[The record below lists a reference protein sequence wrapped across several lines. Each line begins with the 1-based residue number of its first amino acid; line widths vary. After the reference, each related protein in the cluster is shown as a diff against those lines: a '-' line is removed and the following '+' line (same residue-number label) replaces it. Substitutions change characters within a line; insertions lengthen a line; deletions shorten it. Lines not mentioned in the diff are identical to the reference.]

1 MHRRP
6 NRRLRTRRKL
16 ASVIVFTCLWCCV
29 PNASAQTQEPAAYPA
44 AYGAVPELVA
54 AAEWILVA
62 DLVEM
67 PVRRSVHDDRVVT
80 DYHFSAMRTLYG
92 KLSSSDLVL
101 SQDSGSP
108 EDETQSIADAPAFIL
123 GARYL
128 LFVRAGRGAR
138 MPIIV
143 GGAPGV
149 FRLSIDGKAMA
160 LGGEREILQED
171 DLLAE
176 ISRLVAL
183 RKAPGAPAAEP
194 RAAERGRASGH

>member
-6 NRRLRTRRKL
+6 DSRLQTRRKL
-16 ASVIVFTCLWCCV
+16 AGAIVLACLWCCAPTV
-29 PNASAQTQEPAAYPA
+29 WAQMQEPDALPA

-67 PVRRSVHDDRVVT
+67 PVRRSVPDDRIVT
-80 DYHFSAMRTLYG
+80 DYHFSPMRTLYG
-92 KLSSSDLVL
+92 QASSSDLVL
-101 SQDSGSP
+101 SQDGGSLADP
-108 EDETQSIADAPAFIL
+108 TQASVDAPAFIL

-128 LFVRAGRGAR
+128 LFVRAGRGER
-138 MPIIV
+138 MPMVV
-143 GGAPGV
+143 GGAHGV

-160 LGGEREILQED
+160 LGGEREILAEG

-176 ISRLVAL
+176 IDRLVAL
-183 RKAPGAPAAEP
+183 RKASKAPAAEP
-194 RAAERGRASGH
+194 RDVERGDASGH